1 MSDRFQGSE
10 RRRIARLAQF
20 ALPLL
25 FVLVASAGTLFPQS
39 APQTAPPEQTPT
51 ATASSD
57 VKPDAKKAKAAYEQ
71 GNKAEREGDWDTA
84 YTHYIDA
91 ANLAPRNRDY
101 VIRREIAKSRVVQ
114 TKMDI
119 AERDAISGRLDDAQK
134 QLLSASF
141 IDPLNPAV
149 RKRLAE
155 LATAELDKIR
165 RKPDV
170 ELAGE
175 THLDYRTGTHAFD
188 YRGDTQG
195 AYQEIARQFGVE
207 VAFDVDMRSRQ
218 VRFHVDDVDFPTAV
232 RLLGDETATFWRPLS
247 TRLFFVADSNTQKRK
262 DFEPSVVRTV
272 LLPASETPD
281 QMTEVV
287 RMVRDVTGITR
298 TQLDTAN
305 RTITLRASPRAVA
318 LASDLIDDLEKPTG
332 ELILEI
338 EILEVDRTNAQNLG
352 ILPPQSASAFTISTE
367 QAREAAASEE
377 GLIDV
382 IEQVLGTSTP
392 NVIAFGGGYTTYF
405 ATLPNISAN
414 FSQMLS
420 LVRQGRRVLLR
431 AQDGRTA
438 DFFVGER
445 FPVSLATFSPSLL
458 NGSLNG
464 AGVGTGAINNPLTN
478 YAAGNSPSFIAT
490 NVLRGDSTFDDLIVA
505 NAADNTV
512 SILLGNGDGTFE
524 NQVAYALPATTD
536 KDPVWIATGAF
547 NTPNDSNLDLAVA
560 NKGSNTVSILLGQTD
575 STTMLAT
582 GTFVPGVDLT
592 TGNTPVSVV
601 AANFHNQSANTGFL
615 DLAVA
620 DQDDDDISIFQGNG
634 NGTFLAPT
642 KVPLI
647 PGFKPTALATA
658 NLTNS
663 GNVDLIVAE
672 ESATAGNAGQIQILL
687 GNGNGTFS
695 QAPNSP
701 YAAGNTP
708 VFVATGDFNGDGV
721 TDIAVA
727 DNGAPST
734 SSTGAGVAGNAISIY
749 FGNPNSSQ
757 LNVGNGTFTAQTLY
771 PAGTGPTSIA
781 VADFNEDGFLDLAV
795 SDSTDNAVTL
805 LFNEGTGIFTSPIPE
820 IPVGAAPASIVTA
833 DFNADGLAD
842 AATADNGAAE
852 ATVILNSTSLF
863 PSGLNSSAGTQFPG
877 AQYLDIGLK
886 IKATPR
892 IHPNKE
898 VTLDLSF
905 DISSLSAQ
913 SFNAI
918 PVINNET
925 VTQTVRL
932 KQDETAA
939 VAGFRST
946 QLSNAVTGN
955 PGLSQI
961 PGLGLLDQ
969 DATKNNS
976 DTQLLILVTPR
987 MVRYAPRADHVIYAG
1002 QGSVEGQG
1010 GGESVPNVVAPPV
1023 APGPTPPPAGNAP
1036 GNPPPGNAPPQQ
1048 PAPDQPAQPSPP
1060 NAPAPQQA
1068 PPPQQ

>member
-1 MSDRFQGSE
+1 MADRFHSSG
-10 RRRIARLAQF
+10 RPLGARLGRVVLA
-20 ALPLL
+20 AV
-25 FVLVASAGTLFPQS
+25 FVLIASGGTLFPQS
-39 APQTAPPEQTPT
+39 APPEQTPAAA
-51 ATASSD
+51 ATSG
-57 VKPDAKKAKAAYEQ
+57 VKPDAKKAKAAYEL
-71 GNKAEREGDWDTA
+71 GNKAERVGDWDTA
-84 YTHYIDA
+84 YTNYIDA
-91 ANLAPRNRDY
+91 ANFAPTNRDY

-114 TKMDI
+114 SKMDI
-119 AERDAISGRLDDAQK
+119 AERDAISGRLDEAQK

-155 LATAELDKIR
+155 LATLELGAIHK
-165 RKPDV
+165 KPDV

-175 THLDYRTGTHAFD
+175 PQLAYKTGTRNFD

-207 VAFDVDMRSRQ
+207 VAFDVDLRSRQ
-218 VRFHVDDVDFPTAV
+218 VRFRVEDVDFPTAI
-232 RLLGDETATFWRPLS
+232 RLLGNETATFWRPLS
-247 TRLFFVADSNTQKRK
+247 ARLFFVADSNTQKRK
-262 DFEPSVVRTV
+262 DFEPSVIRTV

-281 QMTEVV
+281 QMTEMV

-318 LASDLIDDLEKPTG
+318 LATDLIDDLEKPTG

-338 EILEVDRTNAQNLG
+338 EILEVDRTNAQDLG
-352 ILPPQSASAFTISTE
+352 ITPPTSATAFTISTA
-367 QAREAAASEE
+367 QATEAAASAE

-382 IEQVLGTSTP
+382 IEQVLGTSVP
-392 NVIAFGGGYTTYF
+392 NVIAFGGGFTTYF
-405 ATLPNISAN
+405 ATLPNVSAN
-414 FSQMLS
+414 FAQMLS
-420 LVRQGRRVLLR
+420 TVRHGRRVLLR
-431 AQDGRTA
+431 AQDGRPA
-438 DFFVGER
+438 DFFVGDR
-445 FPVSLATFSPSLL
+445 VPVSLAAFSPSLL
-458 NGSLNG
+458 NGSIT
-464 AGVGTGAINNPLTN
+464 GTGAINNPLTN
-478 YAAGNSPSFIAT
+478 YAVGNSPSFVTT
-490 NVLRGDSTFDDLIVA
+490 NVLRGDSTFQDLIVA
-505 NAADNTV
+505 NSVDNTV

-524 NQVAYALPATTD
+524 SQVAYMLPATTD
-536 KDPVWIATGAF
+536 NDPVWITTGAF

-560 NKGSNTVSILLGQTD
+560 NKGSNTVSILLGQMD
-575 STTMLAT
+575 STTGLAT
-582 GTFVPGVDLT
+582 GTFVPGMDLT
-592 TGNTPVSVV
+592 TGNAPVSVV
-601 AANFHNQSANTGFL
+601 SANFHDKANTGFL

-620 DQDDDDISIFQGNG
+620 NQIDDSITIFQGNG
-634 NGTFLAPT
+634 KGTFPT
-642 KVPLI
+642 STVVPLI
-647 PGFKPTALATA
+647 PGFQPTALATA

-663 GNVDLIVAE
+663 GHVDLIVAE
-672 ESATAGNAGQIQILL
+672 QSATSGNAGQVQVLL
-687 GNGNGTFS
+687 GNGDGTFS
-695 QAPNSP
+695 QAQFSP
-701 YAAGNTP
+701 YAAGNAP
-708 VFVATGDFNGDGV
+708 AFVATGDFNGDGV

-727 DNGAPST
+727 DSGAPST
-734 SSTGAGVAGNAISIY
+734 SSTGTGVAGNAVSIY

-805 LFNEGTGIFTSPIPE
+805 LFNEGSGIFTSPIPE
-820 IPVGAAPASIVTA
+820 IPVGTAPASIVTG

-842 AATADNGAAE
+842 AATADTGAAE
-852 ATVILNSTSLF
+852 ATVILNSASLF
-863 PSGLNSSAGTQFPG
+863 PAGIGSSIGTPFPG

-892 IHPNKE
+892 IHPNNE

-905 DISSLSAQ
+905 DISSLSTQ

-946 QLSNAVTGN
+946 QLSNAVLGN
-955 PGLSQI
+955 PGISQI

-969 DATKNNS
+969 DVTKNNE

-987 MVRYAPRADHVIYAG
+987 MVRYAPRTDHVIYAG

-1010 GGESVPNVVAPPV
+1010 GGESAPNFVAPPV
-1023 APGPTPPPAGNAP
+1023 PPGPTPPPPVNL
-1036 GNPPPGNAPPQQ
+1036 PPQQ
-1048 PAPDQPAQPSPP
+1048 SAPDQTQPAPQTVPL
-1060 NAPAPQQA
+1060 PQQA
-1068 PPPQQ
+1068 PPQQ

>member
-1 MSDRFQGSE
+1 MSDRIHGSG
-10 RRRIARLAQF
+10 RRPLSRFARV
-20 ALPLL
+20 ALPAV
-25 FVLVASAGTLFPQS
+25 FVLIASAGTLYPQD
-39 APQTAPPEQTPT
+39 TPPEQTPAPAA
-51 ATASSD
+51 ATSD
-57 VKPDAKKAKAAYEQ
+57 VKPDAKKAKASYEL
-71 GNKAEREGDWDTA
+71 GNKAEREGDWDAA
-84 YTHYIDA
+84 YTDYIDA
-91 ANLAPRNRDY
+91 ANYSPANRDY
-101 VIRREIAKSRVVQ
+101 VVRREIAKSRVVQ
-114 TKMDI
+114 SKMDI

-155 LATAELDKIR
+155 LATSELDKIR
-165 RKPDV
+165 KKPDV
-170 ELAGE
+170 QLAGE
-175 THLDYRTGTHAFD
+175 PQLEYKTGTHSFD

-218 VRFHVDDVDFPTAV
+218 VRFRVDEVDFSTAV
-232 RLLGDETATFWRPLS
+232 RLLGNETATFWRPLS

-305 RTITLRASPRAVA
+305 RTITMRASPRAVA
-318 LASDLIDDLEKPTG
+318 LASNLIDDLEKPTG

-352 ILPPQSASAFTISTE
+352 IVPPESANAFTISTE

-392 NVIAFGGGYTTYF
+392 NVIAFGGGFTTYF

-420 LVRQGRRVLLR
+420 TVKTGRRVLLR
-431 AQDGRTA
+431 AQDGRAA

-458 NGSLNG
+458 NGSTTG
-464 AGVGTGAINNPLTN
+464 ATTGAINNPLTN
-478 YAAGNSPSFIAT
+478 YAAGNSPSFIT
-490 NVLRGDSTFDDLIVA
+490 SNVLRGDSTFEDLIVA
-505 NAADNTV
+505 NSADNTI

-524 NQVAYALPATTD
+524 NQVAYNLPATTD
-536 KDPVWIATGAF
+536 KDPVWITTGAF
-547 NTPNDSNLDLAVA
+547 DTPNDSNIDLAVA
-560 NKGSNTVSILLGQTD
+560 NKGSNTVSILLGQMD
-575 STTMLAT
+575 STTGLAT

-592 TGNTPVSVV
+592 TGNAPDSVV
-601 AANFHNQSANTGFL
+601 AADFHDKANTGFL

-620 DQDDDDISIFQGNG
+620 NLTDDSISIFQGNG

-642 KVPLI
+642 LVKLI
-647 PGFKPTALATA
+647 PGFQPTALATA

-663 GNVDLIVAE
+663 GHVDLIVAE
-672 ESATAGNAGQIQILL
+672 QSATTGNAGQVQILL
-687 GNGNGTFS
+687 GNGDGTFS
-695 QAPNSP
+695 QAQNSP
-701 YAAGNTP
+701 YAAGNAP
-708 VFVATGDFNGDGV
+708 SFVATGDFNGDGV
-721 TDIAVA
+721 TDFAVT
-727 DNGAPST
+727 DSGAPST
-734 SSTGAGVAGNAISIY
+734 SSTGTGVAGNAVSIY
-749 FGNPNSSQ
+749 FGNPNTSQ
-757 LNVGNGTFTAQTLY
+757 VNVGSGTFTAQTLY
-771 PAGTGPTSIA
+771 PAGNGPTSIA
-781 VADFNEDGFLDLAV
+781 VADFNQDGFLDLAV
-795 SDSTDNAVTL
+795 SDTTDNAVTL

-820 IPVGAAPASIVTA
+820 IPVGTAPVSIVTE
-833 DFNADGLAD
+833 DFNADGLPD

-852 ATVILNSTSLF
+852 ATVILNSASLLGANTSA
-863 PSGLNSSAGTQFPG
+863 GAAGTQFPG

-969 DATKNNS
+969 DATKNNA

-987 MVRYAPRADHVIYAG
+987 MVRYSPRADHVIYAG
-1002 QGSVEGQG
+1002 QGSVDGQG
-1010 GGESVPNVVAPPV
+1010 GGESAPNIVAPPV
-1023 APGPTPPPAGNAP
+1023 PAPAPPPGNVPP
-1036 GNPPPGNAPPQQ
+1036 GGNAPPQ
-1048 PAPDQPAQPSPP
+1048 PAPDQGQPGQ
-1060 NAPAPQQA
+1060 PAPQNA
-1068 PPPQQ
+1068 PPPQQPQPQQ